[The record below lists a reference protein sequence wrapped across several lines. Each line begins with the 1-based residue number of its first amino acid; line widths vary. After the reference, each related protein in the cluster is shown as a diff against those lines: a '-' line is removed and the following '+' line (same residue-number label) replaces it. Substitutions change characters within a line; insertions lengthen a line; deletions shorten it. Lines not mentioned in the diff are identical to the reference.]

1 MTSFIT
7 IPIILNS
14 IIKEK
19 IINTS
24 IGILE
29 VIAIT
34 DIYLGLRK

>member
-7 IPIILNS
+7 IPIILNP

-24 IGILE
+24 IGVIE
-29 VIAIT
+29 VLAIA
-34 DIYLGLRK
+34 DIYLGLKK